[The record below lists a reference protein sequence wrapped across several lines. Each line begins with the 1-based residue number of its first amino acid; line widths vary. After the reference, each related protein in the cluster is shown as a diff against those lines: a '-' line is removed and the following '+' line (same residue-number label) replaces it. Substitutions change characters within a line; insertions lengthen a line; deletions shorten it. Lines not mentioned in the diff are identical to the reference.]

1 LGIAGQIGIILL
13 LTLLN
18 GLFSAA
24 EIALLSVRKTRLA
37 ELAEHHRSARAALAL
52 RNDPERLLATVQV
65 GITVLGATAGAF
77 GGVSL
82 AEPLGRLLASF
93 GAGDWAEEAAL
104 LLVVAMVS
112 FLGIVMGELVPKSLA
127 LKANEAVALTLAP
140 VVALVSTL
148 ARPLVWFLT
157 FVSNQFLRPFG
168 DATTFSES
176 RMSPEELQQMVEAAA
191 TSGSLNQEAGDIA
204 SRAIDLAELR
214 VSHVMVPRTRI
225 TALPLAASR
234 AQLIETL
241 RTQQHSR
248 YPVYRESLEDVSGY
262 VLARDAY
269 ASLLQG
275 EVNLEAI
282 KREVQFLPA
291 TVPAV
296 HALRQL
302 QAARAPLAMVVDETG
317 GLAGLVTV
325 EDVTEELVGDIVAEH
340 ERPVTLVQREGPSVA
355 TVSGSA
361 PIHEVNRELGL
372 DLDESGGYAT
382 IAGLVLDRAQSIPG
396 PGTAVELGPNVLAE
410 VLDVSA
416 NQVRRIRL
424 SFNAVDVEK
433 E

>member
-1 LGIAGQIGIILL
+1 
-13 LTLLN
+13 
-18 GLFSAA
+18 
-24 EIALLSVRKTRLA
+24 
-37 ELAEHHRSARAALAL
+37 
-52 RNDPERLLATVQV
+52 
-65 GITVLGATAGAF
+65 
-77 GGVSL
+77 
-82 AEPLGRLLASF
+82 
-93 GAGDWAEEAAL
+93 
-104 LLVVAMVS
+104 
-112 FLGIVMGELVPKSLA
+112 
-127 LKANEAVALTLAP
+127 
-140 VVALVSTL
+140 
-148 ARPLVWFLT
+148 
-157 FVSNQFLRPFG
+157 
-168 DATTFSES
+168 
-176 RMSPEELQQMVEAAA
+176 MVEAAA